1 MAVIKAV
8 SSKAGIGQALD
19 YVTKEE
25 KTEDKLVSGL
35 HCEPDT
41 VKDEMQ
47 ATKELWGKT
56 GGRTY
61 KHFVHSYHEDEHI
74 TPEQAHKN
82 AIELAKGTEAWKG
95 HEVLIAT
102 HIDRGH
108 IHTHFIVNS
117 VNYENGHKL
126 QWSKADLQ
134 NLKDRCNE
142 QSRQQGLHVP
152 EKGKTFSGEE
162 REETV
167 AWNKETYNL
176 LKQAEKGEVKSYVQD
191 TALAVMDCRE
201 TATSREDFIDQ
212 MKARGYGVDW
222 QDSHKYIT
230 FTDLERQSQG
240 EKQCKVRNNKLE
252 KYYAVDFGK
261 ESLEHGFEINARR
274 EAERTA
280 TTERARQQLDRTA
293 VAENSGADERARARQ
308 LLDRTAVTEDS
319 RTGKTYQPDN
329 TAVTEERLTNLRS
342 YQPSR
347 GMESQGR
354 PGTDQG
360 ERPGTEATGRTTTV
374 SSVKREYEAKGRE
387 LDRRIGEAAKQSASL
402 KSERQ
407 SISEDIEQRA
417 TAKYLDQKK
426 ELDRKFK
433 AQTASYDSFL
443 LGLLLYGV
451 LTTVFTAVRSEAFV
465 SDFKTFF
472 MVIWQFIVN
481 AFQLLLKGGQW
492 ASQLGDKIPQPV
504 VATIVHY
511 LLLIVFVGGIAIGV
525 GFLIFLGASKVFE
538 FYTEDYADTMSLA
551 VFLISLAVSVY
562 FAELIRAVIPINLL
576 LLLIL
581 VHIVYVLIRW
591 YVKGCKRSRGY
602 Y

>member
-117 VNYENGHKL
+117 VNFEDGHKL

-191 TALAVMDCRE
+191 TALAV
-201 TATSREDFIDQ
+201 
-212 MKARGYGVDW
+212 
-222 QDSHKYIT
+222 
-230 FTDLERQSQG
+230 
-240 EKQCKVRNNKLE
+240 
-252 KYYAVDFGK
+252 
-261 ESLEHGFEINARR
+261 
-274 EAERTA
+274 
-280 TTERARQQLDRTA
+280 
-293 VAENSGADERARARQ
+293 
-308 LLDRTAVTEDS
+308 
-319 RTGKTYQPDN
+319 
-329 TAVTEERLTNLRS
+329 
-342 YQPSR
+342 
-347 GMESQGR
+347 
-354 PGTDQG
+354 
-360 ERPGTEATGRTTTV
+360 
-374 SSVKREYEAKGRE
+374 
-387 LDRRIGEAAKQSASL
+387 
-402 KSERQ
+402 
-407 SISEDIEQRA
+407 
-417 TAKYLDQKK
+417 
-426 ELDRKFK
+426 
-433 AQTASYDSFL
+433 
-443 LGLLLYGV
+443 
-451 LTTVFTAVRSEAFV
+451 
-465 SDFKTFF
+465 
-472 MVIWQFIVN
+472 
-481 AFQLLLKGGQW
+481 
-492 ASQLGDKIPQPV
+492 
-504 VATIVHY
+504 
-511 LLLIVFVGGIAIGV
+511 
-525 GFLIFLGASKVFE
+525 
-538 FYTEDYADTMSLA
+538 
-551 VFLISLAVSVY
+551 FLISLAVSVY
-562 FAELIRAVIPINLL
+562 FAEPIRAVIPINLL

-591 YVKGCKRSRGY
+591 YVKGCMRSRGY

>member
-117 VNYENGHKL
+117 VNFEDGHKL

-201 TATSREDFIDQ
+201 IATSREDFIDQ

-230 FTDLERQSQG
+230 YTDLAREQAG
-240 EKQCKVRNNKLE
+240 EKACKIRDNKLE
-252 KYYAVDFGK
+252 KYYNMDFGK
-261 ESLEHGFEINARR
+261 ESMEHEFERNARTAEAEQSKR
-274 EAERTA
+274 AASRVKPTEPDRAGKQSAQRSVGDVERELRGIDEAVKSRTSKGRAEQAERRRAEQEAHQRAEAERRA
-280 TTERARQQLDRTA
+280 AEEQQRVASRRYIGRGWELER
-293 VAENSGADERARARQ
+293 
-308 LLDRTAVTEDS
+308 
-319 RTGKTYQPDN
+319 
-329 TAVTEERLTNLRS
+329 
-342 YQPSR
+342 
-347 GMESQGR
+347 
-354 PGTDQG
+354 
-360 ERPGTEATGRTTTV
+360 
-374 SSVKREYEAKGRE
+374 
-387 LDRRIGEAAKQSASL
+387 
-402 KSERQ
+402 
-407 SISEDIEQRA
+407 
-417 TAKYLDQKK
+417 
-426 ELDRKFK
+426 
-433 AQTASYDSFL
+433 
-443 LGLLLYGV
+443 
-451 LTTVFTAVRSEAFV
+451 
-465 SDFKTFF
+465 
-472 MVIWQFIVN
+472 
-481 AFQLLLKGGQW
+481 
-492 ASQLGDKIPQPV
+492 
-504 VATIVHY
+504 
-511 LLLIVFVGGIAIGV
+511 
-525 GFLIFLGASKVFE
+525 
-538 FYTEDYADTMSLA
+538 
-551 VFLISLAVSVY
+551 
-562 FAELIRAVIPINLL
+562 
-576 LLLIL
+576 
-581 VHIVYVLIRW
+581 
-591 YVKGCKRSRGY
+591 
-602 Y
+602 

>member
-293 VAENSGADERARARQ
+293 VAE
-308 LLDRTAVTEDS
+308 DS
-319 RTGKTYQPDN
+319 RTGKAYQPDN
-329 TAVTEERLTNLRS
+329 TAVTEERLSNLRS

-347 GMESQGR
+347 GMESQDR

-360 ERPGTEATGRTTTV
+360 ERPGTEATGRTAEPQKDLAEERLASLRSHKPSRRMEETSREIGDTDTEALIREARAGIN
-374 SSVKREYEAKGRE
+374 SSRTREENSGADRANREAERSRQRAEAQRRAEEAKREAEARQAQ
-387 LDRRIGEAAKQSASL
+387 RRA
-402 KSERQ
+402 
-407 SISEDIEQRA
+407 
-417 TAKYLDQKK
+417 
-426 ELDRKFK
+426 
-433 AQTASYDSFL
+433 
-443 LGLLLYGV
+443 
-451 LTTVFTAVRSEAFV
+451 
-465 SDFKTFF
+465 
-472 MVIWQFIVN
+472 
-481 AFQLLLKGGQW
+481 
-492 ASQLGDKIPQPV
+492 
-504 VATIVHY
+504 
-511 LLLIVFVGGIAIGV
+511 
-525 GFLIFLGASKVFE
+525 
-538 FYTEDYADTMSLA
+538 
-551 VFLISLAVSVY
+551 
-562 FAELIRAVIPINLL
+562 
-576 LLLIL
+576 
-581 VHIVYVLIRW
+581 
-591 YVKGCKRSRGY
+591 RSRSYGIER
-602 Y
+602 

>member
-61 KHFVHSYHEDEHI
+61 KHFVQSYHEDEHI

-82 AIELAKGTEAWKG
+82 AVELAKNTEAWKG

-108 IHTHFIVNS
+108 IHSHFIVNS

-222 QDSHKYIT
+222 KDSHKYIT

-261 ESLEHGFEINARR
+261 E
-274 EAERTA
+274 
-280 TTERARQQLDRTA
+280 
-293 VAENSGADERARARQ
+293 
-308 LLDRTAVTEDS
+308 
-319 RTGKTYQPDN
+319 N
-329 TAVTEERLTNLRS
+329 TICN
-342 YQPSR
+342 
-347 GMESQGR
+347 
-354 PGTDQG
+354 
-360 ERPGTEATGRTTTV
+360 
-374 SSVKREYEAKGRE
+374 
-387 LDRRIGEAAKQSASL
+387 
-402 KSERQ
+402 
-407 SISEDIEQRA
+407 
-417 TAKYLDQKK
+417 
-426 ELDRKFK
+426 
-433 AQTASYDSFL
+433 
-443 LGLLLYGV
+443 
-451 LTTVFTAVRSEAFV
+451 
-465 SDFKTFF
+465 
-472 MVIWQFIVN
+472 
-481 AFQLLLKGGQW
+481 
-492 ASQLGDKIPQPV
+492 
-504 VATIVHY
+504 
-511 LLLIVFVGGIAIGV
+511 
-525 GFLIFLGASKVFE
+525 
-538 FYTEDYADTMSLA
+538 
-551 VFLISLAVSVY
+551 
-562 FAELIRAVIPINLL
+562 
-576 LLLIL
+576 
-581 VHIVYVLIRW
+581 
-591 YVKGCKRSRGY
+591 
-602 Y
+602 

>member
-176 LKQAEKGEVKSYVQD
+176 LKQAENGEVKSYVQD

-222 QDSHKYIT
+222 KDSHKYIT

-261 ESLEHGFEINARR
+261 ESLEH
-274 EAERTA
+274 
-280 TTERARQQLDRTA
+280 
-293 VAENSGADERARARQ
+293 
-308 LLDRTAVTEDS
+308 
-319 RTGKTYQPDN
+319 
-329 TAVTEERLTNLRS
+329 
-342 YQPSR
+342 
-347 GMESQGR
+347 
-354 PGTDQG
+354 
-360 ERPGTEATGRTTTV
+360 
-374 SSVKREYEAKGRE
+374 
-387 LDRRIGEAAKQSASL
+387 
-402 KSERQ
+402 
-407 SISEDIEQRA
+407 
-417 TAKYLDQKK
+417 
-426 ELDRKFK
+426 
-433 AQTASYDSFL
+433 
-443 LGLLLYGV
+443 
-451 LTTVFTAVRSEAFV
+451 
-465 SDFKTFF
+465 
-472 MVIWQFIVN
+472 
-481 AFQLLLKGGQW
+481 
-492 ASQLGDKIPQPV
+492 
-504 VATIVHY
+504 

-562 FAELIRAVIPINLL
+562 FAEPIRAVIPINLL

-591 YVKGCKRSRGY
+591 YVKGCMRSRGY

>member
-1 MAVIKAV
+1 MSDYSDLELQEQLMNQLEEMQTEIEQYRQTITDLQAEV
-8 SSKAGIGQALD
+8 SQKDSQALEA
-19 YVTKEE
+19 VEQAESFSKELERTQSELMNTKKKYSLALSNLE
-25 KTEDKLVSGL
+25 KLNSQLEQARQSANSSQVQELVSTVAEQGKRIAEQTEQIEKLNEADNVLKLNAELKKQNEKLKQDKLN
-35 HCEPDT
+35 
-41 VKDEMQ
+41 
-47 ATKELWGKT
+47 A
-56 GGRTY
+56 
-61 KHFVHSYHEDEHI
+61 
-74 TPEQAHKN
+74 EQ
-82 AIELAKGTEAWKG
+82 
-95 HEVLIAT
+95 
-102 HIDRGH
+102 
-108 IHTHFIVNS
+108 
-117 VNYENGHKL
+117 
-126 QWSKADLQ
+126 
-134 NLKDRCNE
+134 
-142 QSRQQGLHVP
+142 
-152 EKGKTFSGEE
+152 
-162 REETV
+162 
-167 AWNKETYNL
+167 
-176 LKQAEKGEVKSYVQD
+176 
-191 TALAVMDCRE
+191 
-201 TATSREDFIDQ
+201 
-212 MKARGYGVDW
+212 
-222 QDSHKYIT
+222 
-230 FTDLERQSQG
+230 
-240 EKQCKVRNNKLE
+240 
-252 KYYAVDFGK
+252 
-261 ESLEHGFEINARR
+261 
-274 EAERTA
+274 EAEA
-280 TTERARQQLDRTA
+280 
-293 VAENSGADERARARQ
+293 
-308 LLDRTAVTEDS
+308 
-319 RTGKTYQPDN
+319 
-329 TAVTEERLTNLRS
+329 
-342 YQPSR
+342 
-347 GMESQGR
+347 
-354 PGTDQG
+354 
-360 ERPGTEATGRTTTV
+360 TV

-562 FAELIRAVIPINLL
+562 FAEPIRAVIPINLL

-591 YVKGCKRSRGY
+591 YVKGCMRSRGY

>member
-61 KHFVHSYHEDEHI
+61 KHFVQSYHEDEHI

-82 AIELAKGTEAWKG
+82 AVELAKNTEAWKG

-108 IHTHFIVNS
+108 IHSHFIVNS

-212 MKARGYGVDW
+212 MKSRGYGVDW

-308 LLDRTAVTEDS
+308 LLDRTAVAEDS
-319 RTGKTYQPDN
+319 RTGKAYQPDN

-354 PGTDQG
+354 PGT
-360 ERPGTEATGRTTTV
+360 ETTGRTTEPQKDLAEERLASLRSHKPSRGMEEPSREIGDTDTETLIREARAGID
-374 SSVKREYEAKGRE
+374 SSRTREENSGADRANREAERSRQRAEAQRRAEEAKREAEARQAQ
-387 LDRRIGEAAKQSASL
+387 RRA
-402 KSERQ
+402 
-407 SISEDIEQRA
+407 
-417 TAKYLDQKK
+417 
-426 ELDRKFK
+426 
-433 AQTASYDSFL
+433 
-443 LGLLLYGV
+443 
-451 LTTVFTAVRSEAFV
+451 
-465 SDFKTFF
+465 
-472 MVIWQFIVN
+472 
-481 AFQLLLKGGQW
+481 
-492 ASQLGDKIPQPV
+492 
-504 VATIVHY
+504 
-511 LLLIVFVGGIAIGV
+511 
-525 GFLIFLGASKVFE
+525 
-538 FYTEDYADTMSLA
+538 
-551 VFLISLAVSVY
+551 
-562 FAELIRAVIPINLL
+562 
-576 LLLIL
+576 
-581 VHIVYVLIRW
+581 
-591 YVKGCKRSRGY
+591 RSRSYGIER
-602 Y
+602 

>member
-41 VKDEMQ
+41 VKDEMA

-61 KHFVHSYHEDEHI
+61 KHFVQSYHEDEHI

-117 VNYENGHKL
+117 VNFEDGHKL

-308 LLDRTAVTEDS
+308 LLDRTAVAEDS
-319 RTGKTYQPDN
+319 RTGKAYQPDN
-329 TAVTEERLTNLRS
+329 TAVTEERLSNLRS

-354 PGTDQG
+354 PGT
-360 ERPGTEATGRTTTV
+360 EATGRTTEPQKDLAEERLASLRSHKPSRGMEEPSREIGDTDTETLIREARAGID
-374 SSVKREYEAKGRE
+374 SSRTREENSGADRANREAERSRQRAEAQRRAEEAKREAEARQAQ
-387 LDRRIGEAAKQSASL
+387 RRA
-402 KSERQ
+402 
-407 SISEDIEQRA
+407 
-417 TAKYLDQKK
+417 
-426 ELDRKFK
+426 
-433 AQTASYDSFL
+433 
-443 LGLLLYGV
+443 
-451 LTTVFTAVRSEAFV
+451 
-465 SDFKTFF
+465 
-472 MVIWQFIVN
+472 
-481 AFQLLLKGGQW
+481 
-492 ASQLGDKIPQPV
+492 
-504 VATIVHY
+504 
-511 LLLIVFVGGIAIGV
+511 
-525 GFLIFLGASKVFE
+525 
-538 FYTEDYADTMSLA
+538 
-551 VFLISLAVSVY
+551 
-562 FAELIRAVIPINLL
+562 
-576 LLLIL
+576 
-581 VHIVYVLIRW
+581 
-591 YVKGCKRSRGY
+591 RSRSYGIER
-602 Y
+602 